1 MWGGRRCENE
11 VESKVVGEK
20 RVEREGAG
28 EMEGDD
34 EGREEKREWKNG
46 GNERGGGETEG
57 GGEGEGK
64 GEVVGVGKEVD
75 NEKEVERI
83 EGKKEGR
90 GEHGRSRRRQGWI
103 RVGKWGRWITKRGE
117 AKERN
122 IRIVVAQRLATRAV
136 MMVYSIT

>member
-1 MWGGRRCENE
+1 M
-11 VESKVVGEK
+11 EK
-20 RVEREGAG
+20 GSA
-28 EMEGDD
+28 
-34 EGREEKREWKNG
+34 KW
-46 GNERGGGETEG
+46 
-57 GGEGEGK
+57 
-64 GEVVGVGKEVD
+64 GVGKEVD

-90 GEHGRSRRRQGWI
+90 RENGRSRGRGR
-103 RVGKWGRWITKRGE
+103 RWITKRAE